1 MSGKR
6 VLDAVAVFNA
16 ARAVAY
22 QHFTIRQSQLELYTR
37 TSSITRAINRAGQ
50 ARKDAYNAAHSF
62 SKSTN
67 TAANAQPSSGPETPN
82 LQTVEGERQPIKRT
96 EGLEQDHHYDI
107 SQGNSVADSVPEQD
121 LEIQQDKAERYPL
134 ADGTTT
140 LTRSGPGRA
149 ATGAQGLSS
158 EHVMKLQRQSEAQ
171 IPSKPAEPPTI
182 QTSSTTF
189 PPVGESSE
197 FSVEQEQD
205 VFYQPPDSTAPV
217 LSALPRFKI
226 PKTEEDVQGGDPHV
240 PQKINADVFYSSRR
254 LSQNDIANQTDAA
267 QEHPSEE
274 MMGGLFHSPR
284 VARLLGINSK
294 NMPGGIGPK
303 GSRTYVTSQ
312 TKFAEGK
319 ADTSKAN
326 SDDFGT
332 EKGSE
337 SNVESLKRLTTNL
350 SMDAQRHQCV
360 GTAHRNPSFAIR
372 ADQLTVRQQPSEDT
386 AALSAKRPYEMR
398 ESRVPSSQL
407 GRLWEFGGLAASMAF
422 GAAGE
427 RFNRPSSNSGEQN
440 SFMLSAGN
448 MDRLVAKLS
457 KMRGAAL
464 KLGQM
469 MSFQG

>member
-6 VLDAVAVFNA
+6 ILDAVAVFNA

-37 TSSITRAINRAGQ
+37 TSSITRGINGAIQ
-50 ARKDAYNAAHSF
+50 ARKDAYNTTHSF

-67 TAANAQPSSGPETPN
+67 TAANAQPSSDPKTPN
-82 LQTVEGERQPIKRT
+82 LQTVEGERPPIKRT
-96 EGLEQDHHYDI
+96 EGLEKDHHYDR
-107 SQGNSVADSVPEQD
+107 SQGNSVADSVAEQD

-134 ADGTTT
+134 ADGTIT
-140 LTRSGPGRA
+140 LTRSGLGQA

-158 EHVMKLQRQSEAQ
+158 EHAMKLQRRS
-171 IPSKPAEPPTI
+171 AEPPT
-182 QTSSTTF
+182 TKDFSTTL

-197 FSVEQEQD
+197 FGIEHEQD
-205 VFYQPPDSTAPV
+205 VFHQPPDSTAPV
-217 LSALPRFKI
+217 LSALPTFEI
-226 PKTEEDVQGGDPHV
+226 PKAEEGVQGGDPHV
-240 PQKINADVFYSSRR
+240 PQNTNADVFYSSRR

-284 VARLLGINSK
+284 VARLLGISST

-303 GSRTYVTSQ
+303 GSRTYVTGQ

-319 ADTSKAN
+319 ADTSEAS
-326 SDDFGT
+326 SDGFGT
-332 EKGSE
+332 GKGSE
-337 SNVESLKRLTTNL
+337 SDVERLKRHAANL
-350 SMDAQRHQCV
+350 SMDARRHQRV

-407 GRLWEFGGLAASMAF
+407 GRLLEFGGLAASMAF

-427 RFNRPSSNSGEQN
+427 RFNRPSNNSGEQN
-440 SFMLSAGN
+440 SFILSAGN